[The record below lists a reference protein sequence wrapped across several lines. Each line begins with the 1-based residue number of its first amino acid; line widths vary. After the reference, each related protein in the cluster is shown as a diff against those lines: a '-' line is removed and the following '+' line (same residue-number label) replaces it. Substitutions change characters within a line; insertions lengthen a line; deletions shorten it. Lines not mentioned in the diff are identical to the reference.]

1 MDKRKKIVI
10 IILVIILLVTAIVFV
25 STRNSSNNN
34 NDKDKEISTL
44 ENYYTETDNSIS
56 FDSEEPKTETKEKII
71 TINPFQK
78 AEIIIDK
85 NNISGELDIE
95 VMEQY
100 SSKKVNKQ
108 IDIVTNNEIIKIE
121 EGLGDYI
128 IKINSKELT
137 GTYNIKWN
145 IQSNDNTE
153 LYTSTK
159 GYELK
164 YDSNKFQII
173 SENGKEKFKYIQ
185 DENDIYFMV
194 EVIEVTNS
202 EEKETIKNK
211 LIETSDITGNCKITE
226 SNLSGIY
233 TETQTSNMKKQN
245 LIFEVADNKMVIIE
259 TNQYDEMFEDIII
272 NAHIKNMIKT
282 FRIEDVY

>member
-10 IILVIILLVTAIVFV
+10 IIFVIILLVTAIVFV
-25 STRNSSNNN
+25 STRNSSNDN

-78 AEIIIDK
+78 TEIIIDK

-95 VMEQY
+95 VIEQY
-100 SSKKVNKQ
+100 SSKKLNKQ

-153 LYTSTK
+153 SYTSTK

-173 SENGKEKFKYIQ
+173 NENGKEKFKYIQ

-194 EVIEVTNS
+194 EVIDVTNN

-211 LIETSDITGNCKITE
+211 LIEASDTMGNCKITE
-226 SNLSGIY
+226 SNLNGIY

>member
-10 IILVIILLVTAIVFV
+10 IIFVIILLVTAIVFV
-25 STRNSSNNN
+25 STRNSSNDN

-78 AEIIIDK
+78 TEIIIDK

-100 SSKKVNKQ
+100 SSKKVNEQ

-173 SENGKEKFKYIQ
+173 NENGKEKFKYIQ

>member
-173 SENGKEKFKYIQ
+173 NENGKEKFKYIQ

>member
-10 IILVIILLVTAIVFV
+10 IIFVIILLVTAIVFV
-25 STRNSSNNN
+25 STRNSSNDN

-44 ENYYTETDNSIS
+44 ENYYTETDTSIS

-78 AEIIIDK
+78 TEIIIDK

-95 VMEQY
+95 VIEQY
-100 SSKKVNKQ
+100 SSKKLNKK

-153 LYTSTK
+153 LHTSTK

-226 SNLSGIY
+226 SNLNGIY